1 MAGTLT
7 SYIGTTYFTENSL
20 TDITKFH
27 WKRSGPTSKSA
38 HAAHYWI
45 QSNSTLPTP
54 EMTNFLRL
62 VPVLIDYSLR
72 MLEWKNE
79 SDTVKSPFTDTRL
92 IQTPHYYG
100 KFVLSQGKE
109 SPYIFSKFNRVCLYM
124 ENQYTATKDSLR
136 EKNYAQTNT
145 FKFSFF
151 NRIVDMWNWLPFHV
165 RSASSISSLW

>member
-1 MAGTLT
+1 MQHTIEY
-7 SYIGTTYFTENSL
+7 S
-20 TDITKFH
+20 
-27 WKRSGPTSKSA
+27 
-38 HAAHYWI
+38 
-45 QSNSTLPTP
+45 QTP
-54 EMTNFLRL
+54 RYHTRNDRNFLRL

-79 SDTVKSPFTDTRL
+79 SDTVKPPFTDTRL

-165 RSASSISSLW
+165 RSASSVSSLW

>member
-1 MAGTLT
+1 M
-7 SYIGTTYFTENSL
+7 
-20 TDITKFH
+20 
-27 WKRSGPTSKSA
+27 
-38 HAAHYWI
+38 
-45 QSNSTLPTP
+45 
-54 EMTNFLRL
+54 
-62 VPVLIDYSLR
+62 LIDYSLR

-79 SDTVKSPFTDTRL
+79 SDTVKPPFTDTRL
-92 IQTPHYYG
+92 IQTRHYCG

-136 EKNYAQTNT
+136 EKDSLTLKQNYAQTNT